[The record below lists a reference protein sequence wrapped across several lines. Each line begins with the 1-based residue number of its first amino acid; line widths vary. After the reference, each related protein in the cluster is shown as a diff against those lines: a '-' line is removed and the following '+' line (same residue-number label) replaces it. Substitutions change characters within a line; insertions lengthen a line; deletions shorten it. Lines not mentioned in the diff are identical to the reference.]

1 MNDQDRVLFAIIDQ
15 LKSKTGNAPTNQWD
29 KEINDFKEGFLMLV
43 NKFVDVTFHIW
54 ILTKNNKY
62 FAQCFTLKC
71 GTLKVLALR

>member
-29 KEINDFKEGFLMLV
+29 KKMNDFKEGFLMLV

-54 ILTKNNKY
+54 I
-62 FAQCFTLKC
+62 
-71 GTLKVLALR
+71 